1 MMIENLQPN
10 PSKSRTLAFAEGAQ
24 WVRADFHLHTRAD
37 REFKYTG
44 DDNFYNSNYIKALE
58 KAKIRLGVI
67 TNHNK
72 FAYDEFKAL
81 RTTAQK
87 KNIALLP
94 GVELSVNDGANGI
107 HTLIIFSNDWLADGH
122 DYINP
127 FLTSA
132 FEGKTPAQYEQENGR
147 TSWSLLETIKRLESY
162 HRDFSLI
169 FAHVEAPSG
178 LWNELDGGRLT
189 ELGQDQLFRR
199 RTLGFQKVR
208 THDGAGKD
216 KPCRTKVQGWLQ
228 NWYPAELEG
237 SDPKKLDELGQG
249 KSSYVKL
256 GELSFQALKFALSD
270 PISRVA
276 SEPPKHD
283 ASHIRS
289 IHFDGGVLDG
299 QTLHFSPELN
309 TLIGIRGSGKSSIL
323 EAVRYALDIP
333 RGEKAQDTKYKDEL
347 IRHTLGSGGKITLI
361 ARDVYGQDFTIS
373 RIYREAPNIYLGG
386 KLQPGVSIR
395 ETVLRRPIYFGQ
407 KDLSSTGEGFE
418 TDLVEKLVGEKLR
431 ALREEIEMQRQ
442 RVREAAN
449 RWLKLST
456 ITEQKREY
464 ETQLADANFRL
475 KKFEEHGIADKL
487 KKRLGF
493 QQDAAALQRLRQQTV
508 SFIFALGSL
517 IAEHEDELRN
527 ATSYISQQNPAFFTE
542 FYTEFVKLV
551 AKIDQIKQIEQ
562 DAQAIA
568 NHLDIK
574 QEGFLAESKNL
585 QEEFAQIERQLAQD
599 LKQTGV
605 TAIQSD
611 DFLVQQQRKTKA
623 EQMLAALIKQE
634 SQQISIRDT
643 LFSEI
648 DKLNELWLREF
659 NTIKVELDGVNASHT
674 ALQIETEFKGDK
686 ESAINFMQQIFKGS
700 NIREATLR
708 GVMEDYVD
716 FGGLLR
722 ALPQAKAKAGS
733 SPEVFEKTFMQN
745 LVEFVTWQV
754 PNHFV
759 IRYRGK
765 ELKHHS
771 LGQRASA
778 LLLYVLSQRQ
788 NDVIIIDQPEDDLD
802 NQTIYDDVIKLLRE
816 MKPHAQFIFATHNAN
831 FPVLGDAEQ
840 VHACEYR
847 DDKVITQ
854 SGSIDASPVQEAII
868 NIMEGGQEAFNR
880 RKEVY
885 NLWKPQN

>member
-1 MMIENLQPN
+1 MMESLRPKQSGPR
-10 PSKSRTLAFAEGAQ
+10 SVVLTEGSR

-37 REFKYTG
+37 REFKYMG
-44 DDNFYNSNYIKALE
+44 DDDFYNSSYVDALE
-58 KAKIRLGVI
+58 KAGIRLGVI

-72 FAYDEFKAL
+72 FDFDEFKAL
-81 RTTAQK
+81 RKTAQK
-87 KNIALLP
+87 KGISLLP

-107 HTLIIFSNDWLADGH
+107 HTLVVFSDEWIDEHNH
-122 DYINP
+122 INP

-147 TSWSLLETIKRLESY
+147 TSWSLLETIKKLEGY
-162 HRDFSLI
+162 HRDFYLV

-178 LWNELDGGRLT
+178 LWAELDGGRLT
-189 ELGQDQLFRR
+189 ELGQSEFFRR

-216 KPCRTKVQGWLQ
+216 KPCRTKIQSWLQ
-228 NWYPAELEG
+228 TWYPAELEG
-237 SDPKKLDELGQG
+237 SDPKCIEEIGRG
-249 KSSYVKL
+249 KTSYLKL
-256 GELSFQALKFALSD
+256 GELSFEAAKFALSD
-270 PISRVA
+270 PAARVA
-276 SEPPKHD
+276 MEPPKHQ
-283 ASHIRS
+283 ASHVRS
-289 IHFDGGVLDG
+289 IHFDGGILDG

-333 RGEKAQDTKYKDEL
+333 RGEKAQDTQYKDEL
-347 IRHTLGSGGKITLI
+347 IRHTLGSGGKVTLT
-361 ARDVYGQDFTIS
+361 ACDVYGQEFTIS
-373 RIYREAPNIYLGG
+373 RIFREAPNVYLDG

-431 ALREEIEMQRQ
+431 VLRDEIETQRQ
-442 RVREAAN
+442 HVRDAAQ
-449 RWLKLST
+449 RWLKLSNT
-456 ITEQKREY
+456 AELKRDY
-464 ETQLADANFRL
+464 ETQLTDANFRL
-475 KKFEEHGIADKL
+475 KKFEEYGVTDKL
-487 KKRLGF
+487 QKRLGF
-493 QQDAAALQRLRQQTV
+493 QQDAAALVRMKERAENFV
-508 SFIFALGSL
+508 HALEQL

-527 ATSYISQQNPAFFTE
+527 ATSYVSKQNPDFFTVYYAE
-542 FYTEFVKLV
+542 FSNLV
-551 AKIDQIKQIEQ
+551 AKVDQLKRIEQ
-562 DAQAIA
+562 EARAITARLQA
-568 NHLDIK
+568 K
-574 QEGFLAESKNL
+574 QGEFDGARLSL
-585 QEEFAQIERQLAQD
+585 QEEFAQVERQLAQE
-599 LKQTGV
+599 LKQTGM
-605 TAIQSD
+605 TAIQPD
-611 DFLVQQQRKTKA
+611 DFLAQQQRKTKA
-623 EQMLAALIKQE
+623 DQTLEALAKQE
-634 SQQISIRDT
+634 SQQSSIRDA
-643 LFSEI
+643 LFAEI

-659 NTIKVELDGVNASHT
+659 NTIKAELDRVNAGHT
-674 ALQIETEFKGDK
+674 ALQIEADFKGDK
-686 ESAINFMQQIFKGS
+686 EAAISFMQQLFKGS
-700 NIREATLR
+700 GIHATTQRFVLD
-708 GVMEDYVD
+708 DYSD

-722 ALPQAKAKAGS
+722 GLLEGKVKAGS
-733 SPEVFEKTFMQN
+733 TPEVFEKTFMLN

-754 PNHFV
+754 PNRFV

-840 VHACEYR
+840 LHACRYQDE
-847 DDKVITQ
+847 KVAVQ
-854 SGSIDASPVQEAII
+854 SGSIDARPIQDAII

-885 NLWKPQN
+885 NLWKPQS

>member
-1 MMIENLQPN
+1 MMENLRPKQ
-10 PSKSRTLAFAEGAQ
+10 SEARSMVFAEGAQ
-24 WVRADFHLHTRAD
+24 WVRVDFHLHTRAD
-37 REFKYTG
+37 REFNFTG
-44 DDNFYNSNYIKALE
+44 DDNFYNSNYVDALE
-58 KAKIRLGVI
+58 NAGIRLGVI

-72 FAYDEFKAL
+72 FDFDEFKAL
-81 RTTAQK
+81 RKTAQRK
-87 KNIALLP
+87 GIALLP

-107 HTLIIFSNDWLADGH
+107 HTLIVFSDEWINEH
-122 DYINP
+122 NHINP

-132 FEGKTPAQYEQENGR
+132 FEGKAPAQYEQENGR

-162 HRDFSLI
+162 HRDFFLV

-178 LWNELDGGRLT
+178 LWLELNGGRLT
-189 ELGQDQLFRR
+189 ELGQNEFFRR

-216 KPCRTKVQGWLQ
+216 KPCRTKIQGWLQ
-228 NWYPAELEG
+228 SWYPAELEG
-237 SDPKKLDELGQG
+237 SDPKCIDEIGRG
-249 KSSYVKL
+249 KTSYLKL
-256 GELSFQALKFALSD
+256 GELSFEAVKFALSD
-270 PISRVA
+270 PAGRVA
-276 SEPPKHD
+276 MEPPKHQ

-299 QTLHFSPELN
+299 QTLHFSSELN

-333 RGEKAQDTKYKDEL
+333 RGEKAQDTRYKDEL
-347 IRHTLGSGGKITLI
+347 IRHTLGSGGKVTLT
-361 ARDVYGQDFTIS
+361 ACDVYGQEFTVS
-373 RIYREAPNIYLGG
+373 RIFREAPNVYLGG

-431 ALREEIEMQRQ
+431 VQRDEIEAQRQ
-442 RVREAAN
+442 RVREAAQ
-449 RWLKLST
+449 RWLKLSNT
-456 ITEQKREY
+456 AEQKRDF
-464 ETQLADANFRL
+464 ETQLNDANFRL
-475 KKFEEHGIADKL
+475 TKFAEHGIADKL
-487 KKRLGF
+487 QKRLGF
-493 QQDAAALQRLRQQTV
+493 QQDATALARMKERADD
-508 SFIFALGSL
+508 FIRALGQL

-527 ATSYISQQNPAFFTE
+527 ATSYASKQNPDFFAAYYAE
-542 FYTEFVKLV
+542 FANLV
-551 AKIDQIKQIEQ
+551 AKVDQLKQIEK
-562 DAQAIA
+562 DARTIA
-568 NHLDIK
+568 GRLKTK
-574 QEGFLAESKNL
+574 QGEFEGASRSL
-585 QEEFAQIERQLAQD
+585 QEEFAQVERQLAQE
-599 LKQTGV
+599 LKQTGM
-605 TAIQSD
+605 TAIQPD
-611 DFLVQQQRKTKA
+611 DFLAQQQRKTKA
-623 EQMLAALIKQE
+623 EQMLEALAKQE
-634 SQQISIRDT
+634 SQQTNIRDA
-643 LFSEI
+643 LFAEI

-659 NTIKVELDGVNASHT
+659 NTIKVELDRVNAGHT
-674 ALQIETEFKGDK
+674 ALQIEADFKGDK
-686 ESAINFMQQIFKGS
+686 EAAISFMQQLFKGS
-700 NIREATLR
+700 NIRETTLR
-708 GVMEDYVD
+708 TVMEGYAD

-722 ALPQAKAKAGS
+722 ALPGALAKAGS
-733 SPEVFEKTFMQN
+733 TPEVFEKTFMQN
-745 LVEFVTWQV
+745 LTEFVTWQV
-754 PNHFV
+754 PNRFV

-840 VHACEYR
+840 VHACQYQDE
-847 DDKVITQ
+847 KVATR
-854 SGSIDASPVQEAII
+854 SGSIDARPVQDAII

-885 NLWKPQN
+885 NLWKPQS